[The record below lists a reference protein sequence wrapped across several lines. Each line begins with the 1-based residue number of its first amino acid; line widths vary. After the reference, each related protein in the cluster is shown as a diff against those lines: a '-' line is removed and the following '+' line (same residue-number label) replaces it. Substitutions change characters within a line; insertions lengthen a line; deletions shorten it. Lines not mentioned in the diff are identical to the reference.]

1 MSLPEI
7 ALSVRQPWA
16 WAIVAGHK
24 DIENRGRFA
33 ITKGEIKP
41 REICIHAAKGMTRSE
56 YEKTRVFIEEMGIEV
71 PMPNELIRGAII
83 GTCTVE
89 RVVRKHHSPWFFGD
103 SGLVLRDAK
112 AIEPIPCHGALG
124 YFKWTEYGKAE
135 ASKPWMEHWAH
146 MFKTRGEEFS
156 W

>member
-16 WAIVAGHK
+16 WAIVSGHK
-24 DIENRGRFA
+24 DIENRGRIA

-41 REICIHAAKGMTRSE
+41 RDICIHAAKGMTLSE
-56 YEKTRVFIEEMGIEV
+56 YETARVFIEEMGIEV
-71 PMPNELIRGAII
+71 PMPNQLIRGAII

-112 AIEPIPCHGALG
+112 AIEPIPCVGSLG
-124 YFKWTEYGKAE
+124 YFKWNECGKAE
-135 ASKPWMEHWAH
+135 APKPWMDKWAEL
-146 MFKTRGEEFS
+146 FDEYQEGLA